1 MIGTRAGGMTNPP
14 LRIGCNVST
23 AGQSRYPY
31 HVNVVD
37 TAGGATGVGQVG
49 ATLGVEEEFH
59 LLDPDTGDLVPAARR
74 VLLRDPTD
82 AGPELQRS
90 TVETASGVHTG
101 LADLRRDL
109 LARRRELADAAASL
123 GLAVASVGTVPASG
137 TRRSRVFPDRRY
149 EWLAAEYRQLVDEQ
163 QVCACQVHVRVDDRD
178 LAVRITRR
186 IRGWLPTLLAM
197 SASSPFFQG
206 EDTGYASYRTVV
218 VSRWPTVGPPP
229 DFACAADY
237 DRTVATL
244 IRSGVISDAGM
255 IYFDARLSAHYP
267 TVEIRVADACPA
279 VDDAVLI
286 AALARALVVTA
297 ARADAATADR
307 APGAGPPESPQV
319 LARAATWRAARS
331 GLDGQLL
338 DPYAIRAVP
347 AGQVVHALL
356 DHVRPVLEE
365 RGEWAQVTPLAEALL
380 ARGPSAR
387 RQRAAFDQGSSPV
400 EVVAGL
406 AAETTAG

>member
-1 MIGTRAGGMTNPP
+1 VTVVDSAGG
-14 LRIGCNVST
+14 L
-23 AGQSRYPY
+23 AGNRE
-31 HVNVVD
+31 
-37 TAGGATGVGQVG
+37 VGTTV
-49 ATLGVEEEFH
+49 GVEEEFH
-59 LLDPDTGDLVPAARR
+59 LVDPATGDLVPAARR
-74 VLLRDPTD
+74 VLGRDPTD

-90 TVETASGVHTG
+90 TVETATGVHACLEG
-101 LADLRRDL
+101 LRRDL
-109 LARRRELADAAASL
+109 LERRRELAAAAASV

-149 EWLAAEYRQLVDEQ
+149 EWMASEYRHLVDEQ

-186 IRGWLPTLLAM
+186 IRAWLPVLLAM

-229 DFACAADY
+229 DFASAEEY

-255 IYFDARLSAHYP
+255 IYFDARLSARYP
-267 TVEIRVADACPA
+267 TVEIRVADACPS

-297 ARADAATADR
+297 AHADTT
-307 APGAGPPESPQV
+307 PGHWPDAVPESPQV
-319 LARAATWRAARS
+319 LLRAATWRAARS
-331 GLDGQLL
+331 GLDGHLI
-338 DPYAIRAVP
+338 DPRTTRAVP
-347 AGQVVHALL
+347 AAEVVQALL
-356 DHVRPVLEE
+356 AHLRSALEE
-365 RGEWAQVTPLAEALL
+365 YDEWPLVAQLSEALL
-380 ARGPSAR
+380 ARGPSSR
-387 RQRAAFDQGSSPV
+387 RQRAALSGGRSV
-400 EVVAGL
+400 AAVVAEL
-406 AAETTAG
+406 AAETKAG

>member
-1 MIGTRAGGMTNPP
+1 
-14 LRIGCNVST
+14 
-23 AGQSRYPY
+23 
-31 HVNVVD
+31 
-37 TAGGATGVGQVG
+37 
-49 ATLGVEEEFH
+49 
-59 LLDPDTGDLVPAARR
+59 
-74 VLLRDPTD
+74 
-82 AGPELQRS
+82 
-90 TVETASGVHTG
+90 
-101 LADLRRDL
+101 
-109 LARRRELADAAASL
+109 
-123 GLAVASVGTVPASG
+123 
-137 TRRSRVFPDRRY
+137 
-149 EWLAAEYRQLVDEQ
+149 
-163 QVCACQVHVRVDDRD
+163 
-178 LAVRITRR
+178 
-186 IRGWLPTLLAM
+186 
-197 SASSPFFQG
+197 
-206 EDTGYASYRTVV
+206 
-218 VSRWPTVGPPP
+218 
-229 DFACAADY
+229 
-237 DRTVATL
+237 
-244 IRSGVISDAGM
+244 
-255 IYFDARLSAHYP
+255 
-267 TVEIRVADACPA
+267 

-387 RQRAAFDQGSSPV
+387 RQRAAFDQGSSLV